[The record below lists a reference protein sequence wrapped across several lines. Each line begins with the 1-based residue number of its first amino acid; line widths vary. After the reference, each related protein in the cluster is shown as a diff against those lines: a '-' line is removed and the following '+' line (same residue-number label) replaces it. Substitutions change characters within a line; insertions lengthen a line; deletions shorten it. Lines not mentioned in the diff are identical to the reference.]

1 MEVRVA
7 SFFRSTHLPRLDVP
21 LPSAKVVE
29 AELVRH
35 LRGGHGVRQVLLVR
49 EAEEHALA
57 QLVLVEHA
65 VELVARGV
73 DAVTVVGV
81 HHEDEPLRVR
91 IVMAPEGADLV
102 LSTDVPDRE
111 RNVLVVDLIDHQSS
125 VRFYLFFI
133 GGRKRIYYIWHGAVE
148 IYVDGREGAIRSGT
162 RVNVIFMA
170 PPIPPAPYRLNVE
183 PDGRDRGHYLAEL

>member
-1 MEVRVA
+1 MPTKYFGFGFGIIPYTSVGYKLSYLESENEEDGITELVLGQHAVQLIVR
-7 SFFRSTHLPRLDVP
+7 
-21 LPSAKVVE
+21 LPST
-29 AELVRH
+29 
-35 LRGGHGVRQVLLVR
+35 
-49 EAEEHALA
+49 LA
-57 QLVLVEHA
+57 I
-65 VELVARGV
+65 
-73 DAVTVVGV
+73 VGV

-91 IVMAPEGADLV
+91 IVVAPEGADLV
-102 LSTDVPDRE
+102 LSTDIPDRE

-162 RVNVIFMA
+162 RANVIFMA